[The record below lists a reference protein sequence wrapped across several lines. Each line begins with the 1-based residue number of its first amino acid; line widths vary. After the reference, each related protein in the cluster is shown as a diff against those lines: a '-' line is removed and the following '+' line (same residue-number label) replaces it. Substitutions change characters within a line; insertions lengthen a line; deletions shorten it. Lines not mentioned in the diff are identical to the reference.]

1 MSKLGALVTAAFLE
15 GFFLAIST
23 KIGTDVSPVGIFE
36 KVVIALEPIII
47 PQTQWVFDYGPMI
60 LSGVLWLVIFVDIE
74 RVGRKIGTLI
84 FIAITV
90 GTYAL
95 IMFYF

>member
-1 MSKLGALVTAAFLE
+1 MSRLGALVSAAFLE

-36 KVVIALEPIII
+36 NIMIALEPIII

-74 RVGRKIGTLI
+74 RVGRKRGAAI
-84 FIAITV
+84 FIIITV

-95 IMFYF
+95 IMHYF